1 MEGIAIALND
11 MMSELKGGPKKDD
24 YGNTLHQAGH
34 REENSSLP
42 GVGIISTA
50 IALNPG
56 FYKAGLSHIATPV
69 AANNL
74 QNNLAYR
81 GPAPKAP
88 TPSGL

>member
-1 MEGIAIALND
+1 MEGVAIAIHEMLN
-11 MMSELKGGPKKDD
+11 ELKSGPKKDD

-34 REENSSLP
+34 RGEGSSLP

-56 FYKAGLSHIATPV
+56 FYKSGLSHIATATP
-69 AANNL
+69 ANTV

-81 GPAPKAP
+81 GPTPAAPKP
-88 TPSGL
+88 TFG